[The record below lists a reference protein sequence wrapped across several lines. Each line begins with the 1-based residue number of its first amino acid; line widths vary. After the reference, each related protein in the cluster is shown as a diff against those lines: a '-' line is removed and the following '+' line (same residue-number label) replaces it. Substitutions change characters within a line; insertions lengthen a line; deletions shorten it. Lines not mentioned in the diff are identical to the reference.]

1 MLTSEKVTDKYFPW
15 TPTKF
20 CLKSVIKHQHQEWKS
35 YRLELLEAL
44 ARAIFEK
51 KKKKKKKCKM
61 NAITM
66 N

>member
-1 MLTSEKVTDKYFPW
+1 MLISEKVTDKYFPW

-20 CLKSVIKHQHQEWKS
+20 CFKSFIKHQHQEWKG

-51 KKKKKKKCKM
+51 QKKKVNVK
-61 NAITM
+61 
-66 N
+66 